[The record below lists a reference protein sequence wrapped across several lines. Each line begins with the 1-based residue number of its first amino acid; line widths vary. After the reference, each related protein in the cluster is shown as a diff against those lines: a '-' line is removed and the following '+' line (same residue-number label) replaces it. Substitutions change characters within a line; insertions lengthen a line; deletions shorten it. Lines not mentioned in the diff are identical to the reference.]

1 MRLSLWS
8 LESMAERDPSHT
20 TNKGRS
26 REGFPREVAHT
37 WDGQEAA
44 R

>member
-8 LESMAERDPSHT
+8 LESTAERDPSHV
-20 TNKGRS
+20 NSKGGG
-26 REGFPREVAHT
+26 REGFRREAAPS